1 MLRIF
6 ALLMVVAVSAGAQ
19 TAATPSVQASG
30 SSTIQGIQPDQVQ
43 LTVGVVT
50 FAASAQVAAS
60 QNATQTNAV
69 IAALHNVVGAAGT
82 IQTIGYSLAP
92 QYSGSTGNVPPSI
105 TGYTATNSLQV
116 TTGSLNLAGPL
127 IDAANQ
133 AGANSISGPS
143 YSLQNSD
150 PYTEQALTAASKQAL
165 AYAAAIAAGL
175 GGENGSGDFRH
186 PGLQR
191 HAGGGAGSR
200 RRRGHSDSERNR
212 ECIGQRD
219 SYGGASASI
228 ERWRKRKPSLWGA
241 AASGVWK
248 RSIAKWTACFRRY
261 RVTWAGRWPTRVT
274 KTSARAGP
282 GTWKWYR

>member
-1 MLRIF
+1 MFRIF
-6 ALLMVVAVSAGAQ
+6 ALLLVMAVSAGAQ
-19 TAATPSVQASG
+19 TAATPSSIQASG

-50 FAASAQVAAS
+50 SAASAQAAGS

-69 IAALHNVVGAAGT
+69 IAALRNVAGSTGT

-116 TTGSLNLAGPL
+116 TTGNLNLAGPL

-175 GGENGSGDFRH
+175 GAKTGAVISATQGSSVT
-186 PGLQR
+186 PGVVLA
-191 HAGGGAGSR
+191 AG
-200 RRRGHSDSERNR
+200 
-212 ECIGQRD
+212 
-219 SYGGASASI
+219 
-228 ERWRKRKPSLWGA
+228 
-241 AASGVWK
+241 AASGTPILNGTV
-248 RSIAKWTACFRRY
+248 SVSAS
-261 RVTWAGRWPTRVT
+261 VTVT
-274 KTSARAGP
+274 VALVLQ
-282 GTWKWYR
+282 